1 MSALHER
8 QKDCRIHSPLRNL
21 RGEVRQKHLNVSI
34 YSDVDRAAC
43 AECEKGSNCLSP
55 NAKPHV
61 ANRFAAETRDP
72 SSIIAQPRT
81 LRGSNLS
88 PSIISRRPA
97 KISQE
102 IRFSATPTGID

>member
-1 MSALHER
+1 MSALHEGR
-8 QKDCRIHSPLRNL
+8 KDCRIHSPLRN
-21 RGEVRQKHLNVSI
+21 RRSEVRQKHLKASI
-34 YSDVDRAAC
+34 YLGLDRAAR
-43 AECEKGSNCLSP
+43 AECEEGSNCRSP

>member
-1 MSALHER
+1 
-8 QKDCRIHSPLRNL
+8 LRS
-21 RGEVRQKHLNVSI
+21 EVRQKHLKASI
-34 YSDVDRAAC
+34 YSDVDRAARV
-43 AECEKGSNCLSP
+43 AAEKGSNCRSAD
-55 NAKPHV
+55 AKPDV